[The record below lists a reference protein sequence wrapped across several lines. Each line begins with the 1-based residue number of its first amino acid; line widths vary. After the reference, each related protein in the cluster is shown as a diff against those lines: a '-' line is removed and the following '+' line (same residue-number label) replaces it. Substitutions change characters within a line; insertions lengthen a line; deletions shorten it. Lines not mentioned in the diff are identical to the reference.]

1 MEVIKCWQE
10 KGELIQEP
18 FKRHIK
24 LFFGPDKRN
33 VPEINFTQ
41 AIIYPRYETDY
52 HSHDRPELIYVV
64 SGKGLAICEGEETP
78 LEGRIVMLVDQYD
91 ALRSKR
97 PYKDEMTHAEAIRI
111 ITGGDGRTKPEHFDP
126 KLLAAFSAIADEFD
140 MIYEQHSDQAQ
151 SL

>member
-1 MEVIKCWQE
+1 MEVVKCWQE

-33 VPEINFTQ
+33 VPELNFTQ

-64 SGKGLAICEGEETP
+64 SGKGVAICEGQETP
-78 LEGRIVMLVDQYD
+78 IEADMALWVRAGEMHQVKNTGDETLKLATVFVPGYSAADHIGRIKKAAAD
-91 ALRSKR
+91 AK
-97 PYKDEMTHAEAIRI
+97 K
-111 ITGGDGRTKPEHFDP
+111 
-126 KLLAAFSAIADEFD
+126 
-140 MIYEQHSDQAQ
+140 
-151 SL
+151 